1 VRFDVLVKRFCGCFR
16 SVPGFYRGGSQVII
30 DSTGDDYAGKAYNC
44 FGVQPGT
51 DGKLFSQFTA
61 QATTV
66 MRRAGGLHEIIL
78 SDEV

>member
-1 VRFDVLVKRFCGCFR
+1 MFVKRFCCGF
-16 SVPGFYRGGSQVII
+16 SLVPGFYCRGSQVII
-30 DSTGDDYAGKAYNC
+30 DSTGDASARKAYNC

-51 DGKLFSQFTA
+51 DGELFSQFTA

-66 MRRAGGLHEIIL
+66 IKRTGGLHEIIL